1 MTARLRAAS
10 AAWEVARQRVCR
22 RPRVCAQPAWWDAMC
37 KVPPM
42 GLLPRIK
49 KKEVVKLRF
58 LEDRLVRCVAL

>member
-1 MTARLRAAS
+1 
-10 AAWEVARQRVCR
+10 
-22 RPRVCAQPAWWDAMC
+22 MC